1 MAKINFWSNDASV
14 TQIKKGRDYL
24 ENSDTM
30 KPLFIFFQSIK
41 KLNETN
47 TIYRN
52 DQNQAY
58 DERLNFS
65 MLCIFHLLVSSIK
78 GFSHTLQLIIVF
90 TKVL

>member
-1 MAKINFWSNDASV
+1 
-14 TQIKKGRDYL
+14 
-24 ENSDTM
+24 M

-58 DERLNFS
+58 DERLNLS
-65 MLCIFHLLVSSIK
+65 MLCIFHLLVSFFPYITTDYRFYKSFVDHLPK
-78 GFSHTLQLIIVF
+78 QSTQ
-90 TKVL
+90 